1 MDQNESSDFERILL
15 QERRV
20 RDWMHSH
27 WQQQQNLK
35 QEQRQRQQRMQ
46 QPLQQQTLR
55 QQQVRQQPLQQQK
68 LRQQQLRQQQL
79 QQQQLRQH
87 QVQQQQLRQNEL
99 RQQQSRQQQLRKEP
113 FIQQPL
119 RQQPLKH
126 QKIDFERERLI
137 LQVRQEERTKY
148 KQQQQIEKQ
157 QIAAHEITIARLSGE
172 LTDAQQ
178 TISDQKSRIDQQ
190 VVEIERLQLLSEKN
204 SKEVAFDQEGT
215 LWLPE

>member
-1 MDQNESSDFERILL
+1 MDRNESSDFERILL

-68 LRQQQLRQQQL
+68 LRQ
-79 QQQQLRQH
+79 
-87 QVQQQQLRQNEL
+87 NEL
-99 RQQQSRQQQLRKEP
+99 RHQQSRQQQLQKEP

-119 RQQPLKH
+119 RQQPLQH
-126 QKIDFERERLI
+126 QKVDFERERLI
-137 LQVRQEERTKY
+137 LQIRQEERTKY

>member
-1 MDQNESSDFERILL
+1 MDRNESSDFERILL

-68 LRQQQLRQQQL
+68 LRQ
-79 QQQQLRQH
+79 
-87 QVQQQQLRQNEL
+87 NEL
-99 RQQQSRQQQLRKEP
+99 RHQQSRQQQLQKEP

-119 RQQPLKH
+119 RQQPLQH
-126 QKIDFERERLI
+126 QKVDFERERLI
-137 LQVRQEERTKY
+137 LQIRQEERTKY

-172 LTDAQQ
+172 LANAQQ